1 MTSLQVALILVTT
14 IVCIVPTLVCVYVYR
29 RYARVNKLLADGLRT
44 ITGDLIYQLRN
55 RQITASSVSQSLSL
69 YDDIPKNIRETFTTI
84 AKNQLMIAVS
94 LNTLSDGVIVLNSQ
108 KELLLVNKAARDHL
122 AIGSL
127 EDLSGMTLVEL
138 TRDSIINSIA
148 EKCITTSSMQVGNTE
163 ITSLRKHLIVSATPL
178 DDSENT
184 NIILTINDYTQTQ
197 LLDNS
202 QREFVSNVSHE
213 LRNPLASI
221 KAMVE
226 TLESGTVH
234 DTSIAFDFL
243 GRISSDIERMTNIVN
258 DLLELSRIESGRLRL
273 EKQVVDLPL
282 LIKEITSETNIKHA
296 DHSPN
301 ISINCPDD
309 PLEIYADEERIR
321 QIFINLI
328 ENAIRFTNENGTI
341 SVGCY
346 KGETTVEIYVQDNG
360 IGIPV
365 EHQTHIFERFYK
377 VERSRGYVGTGL
389 GLAIVKEIIEAH
401 TGNIRVESVEEEG
414 TTFYF
419 TLPLHQV

>member
-44 ITGDLIYQLRN
+44 LTGDLIYHLRN
-55 RQITASSVSQSLSL
+55 QQITASSDSQPLSL
-69 YDDIPKNIRETFTTI
+69 YDDIPTNIRETFTTI
-84 AKNQLMIAVS
+84 AKAQLMIAELLS
-94 LNTLSDGVIVLNSQ
+94 TLSDGVIVLNSQ
-108 KELLLVNKAARDHL
+108 KKLLLVNKAARDHL
-122 AIGSL
+122 AIDSS

-148 EKCITTSSMQVGNTE
+148 EKSITTSSMQVGKTE
-163 ITSLRKHLIVSATPL
+163 IAPLRKHLIVTATPL

-243 GRISSDIERMTNIVN
+243 GRISSDIERMTNLVN

-309 PLEIYADEERIR
+309 PLEIYVDEERIR

>member
-1 MTSLQVALILVTT
+1 M
-14 IVCIVPTLVCVYVYR
+14 
-29 RYARVNKLLADGLRT
+29 
-44 ITGDLIYQLRN
+44 
-55 RQITASSVSQSLSL
+55 
-69 YDDIPKNIRETFTTI
+69 
-84 AKNQLMIAVS
+84 
-94 LNTLSDGVIVLNSQ
+94 
-108 KELLLVNKAARDHL
+108 
-122 AIGSL
+122 
-127 EDLSGMTLVEL
+127 
-138 TRDSIINSIA
+138 
-148 EKCITTSSMQVGNTE
+148 
-163 ITSLRKHLIVSATPL
+163 
-178 DDSENT
+178 
-184 NIILTINDYTQTQ
+184 
-197 LLDNS
+197 
-202 QREFVSNVSHE
+202 
-213 LRNPLASI
+213 
-221 KAMVE
+221 
-226 TLESGTVH
+226 
-234 DTSIAFDFL
+234 
-243 GRISSDIERMTNIVN
+243 
-258 DLLELSRIESGRLRL
+258 
-273 EKQVVDLPL
+273 PL

>member
-14 IVCIVPTLVCVYVYR
+14 LVCIVPTLVCVYVYR

-44 ITGDLIYQLRN
+44 LTGDLIYHLRN

-69 YDDIPKNIRETFTTI
+69 YDDIPKNIRKTFTTI
-84 AKNQLMIAVS
+84 AKNQLMIAELLS
-94 LNTLSDGVIVLNSQ
+94 TLSDGVIVLNSQ

-122 AIGSL
+122 AIDFS

-148 EKCITTSSMQVGNTE
+148 EKSITTSSMQVGNTE
-163 ITSLRKHLIVSATPL
+163 IASLRKHLIVSATPL

-226 TLESGTVH
+226 TLESVTVH

-243 GRISSDIERMTNIVN
+243 GRISSDIERMTNLVN
-258 DLLELSRIESGRLRL
+258 DLLELSRIESGRLLL
-273 EKQVVDLPL
+273 EKQVVDLPT
-282 LIKEITSETNIKHA
+282 LIKELTSDTNIKYA

-301 ISINCPDD
+301 IS
-309 PLEIYADEERIR
+309 
-321 QIFINLI
+321 
-328 ENAIRFTNENGTI
+328 TNFNITEW
-341 SVGCY
+341 SV
-346 KGETTVEIYVQDNG
+346 VQSS
-360 IGIPV
+360 I
-365 EHQTHIFERFYK
+365 K
-377 VERSRGYVGTGL
+377 
-389 GLAIVKEIIEAH
+389 
-401 TGNIRVESVEEEG
+401 
-414 TTFYF
+414 
-419 TLPLHQV
+419 

>member
-108 KELLLVNKAARDHL
+108 KELLLVNKAARDQL

-243 GRISSDIERMTNIVN
+243 GRISSDIERMTNLVN
-258 DLLELSRIESGRLRL
+258 DLLELSILESGRLRL

>member
-44 ITGDLIYQLRN
+44 LTGDLIYQLRN

-69 YDDIPKNIRETFTTI
+69 YDDIPKNIRKTFTTI
-84 AKNQLMIAVS
+84 AKNQLMIAEL

-122 AIGSL
+122 AIDFS

-148 EKCITTSSMQVGNTE
+148 EKSITTSSMQVGNTQ
-163 ITSLRKHLIVSATPL
+163 IASLRKHLIVSATPL

-226 TLESGTVH
+226 TCLLY
-234 DTSIAFDFL
+234 TS
-243 GRISSDIERMTNIVN
+243 
-258 DLLELSRIESGRLRL
+258 
-273 EKQVVDLPL
+273 P
-282 LIKEITSETNIKHA
+282 
-296 DHSPN
+296 SPRD
-301 ISINCPDD
+301 S
-309 PLEIYADEERIR
+309 
-321 QIFINLI
+321 
-328 ENAIRFTNENGTI
+328 
-341 SVGCY
+341 
-346 KGETTVEIYVQDNG
+346 
-360 IGIPV
+360 
-365 EHQTHIFERFYK
+365 
-377 VERSRGYVGTGL
+377 
-389 GLAIVKEIIEAH
+389 
-401 TGNIRVESVEEEG
+401 
-414 TTFYF
+414 
-419 TLPLHQV
+419 

>member
-1 MTSLQVALILVTT
+1 MTSFQVALILVTT
-14 IVCIVPTLVCVYVYR
+14 IVFIVPTLVYVYVYR
-29 RYARVNKLLADGLRT
+29 RYARVNKLLVNGLRT
-44 ITGDLIYQLRN
+44 LTGDLIYQLRN
-55 RQITASSVSQSLSL
+55 KQVTASSDSQSLSL
-69 YDDIPKNIRETFTTI
+69 YDDIPKNIRQTFTTI
-84 AKNQLMIAVS
+84 AKGQLMIAEL
-94 LNTLSDGVIVLNSQ
+94 LNTLSDGVIVLDSQ
-108 KELLLVNKAARDHL
+108 KELLLVNKAARDNL
-122 AIGSL
+122 AIDPS

-138 TRDSIINSIA
+138 TRDSVINSIA

-163 ITSLRKHLIVSATPL
+163 IALLRKHLIVSATPL
-178 DDSENT
+178 DHSENT
-184 NIILTINDYTQTQ
+184 NIILTLNDYTQTQ

-234 DTSIAFDFL
+234 DTSIALDFL
-243 GRISSDIERMTNIVN
+243 GRISSDIERMTNLVN
-258 DLLELSRIESGRLRL
+258 DLLELSRLESGTLRL
-273 EKQVVDLPL
+273 ERQVVDLPL
-282 LIKEITSETNIKHA
+282 LIKEITSDTNIKYP
-296 DHSPN
+296 DHSLN
-301 ISINCPDD
+301 ISINCPDA

-328 ENAIRFTNENGTI
+328 ENAIRFTDENGSI
-341 SVGCY
+341 SIGCH
-346 KGETTVEIYVQDNG
+346 KEENTVKLYVQDNG
-360 IGIPV
+360 IGIPI

-377 VERSRGYVGTGL
+377 VERSRRYVGTGL

-401 TGNIRVESVEEEG
+401 SGNIRVESVEEEG

>member
-44 ITGDLIYQLRN
+44 LTGDLIYQLRN

-69 YDDIPKNIRETFTTI
+69 YDDIPKNIRKTFTTI
-84 AKNQLMIAVS
+84 AKNQLMIAEL

-122 AIGSL
+122 AIDFS

-148 EKCITTSSMQVGNTE
+148 EKSITTSSMQVGNTE
-163 ITSLRKHLIVSATPL
+163 IASLRKHLIVSATPL

-197 LLDNS
+197 LLDSS

-243 GRISSDIERMTNIVN
+243 GRISSDIERMTNLVN
-258 DLLELSRIESGRLRL
+258 DLLELSRIESGRLHL
-273 EKQVVDLPL
+273 EKQVVDLPT
-282 LIKEITSETNIKHA
+282 LIKEITSDTNIKYA

-301 ISINCPDD
+301 ISTNCPDA

-328 ENAIRFTNENGTI
+328 ENAIRFTNENGAI

-365 EHQTHIFERFYK
+365 EHQPHIFERFYK
-377 VERSRGYVGTGL
+377 VERSRRYVGTGL
-389 GLAIVKEIIEAH
+389 GLAIAKEIIEAH
-401 TGNIRVESVEEEG
+401 SGNIRVESAEEEG